1 MVGSSPFISL
11 INYCLILRSK
21 IISGTYG
28 GLTYVKLSQKHGT
41 QHTEPLFSR
50 LFQEDFP
57 ELSMINVVLVIQF
70 KIYHMTPPC
79 FHAHTQ
85 YTSYCTSTIL
95 DPCPEFYFP

>member
-21 IISGTYG
+21 IIGGTYG

-57 ELSMINVVLVIQF
+57 ELSVINVVLV
-70 KIYHMTPPC
+70 
-79 FHAHTQ
+79 
-85 YTSYCTSTIL
+85 L
-95 DPCPEFYFP
+95 